1 MIVTGRP
8 ATSLLATCGSDP
20 LDLAAPLGGRQGTR
34 LKISPADFAT
44 ALTLS
49 IALVVRLFGWLAW
62 STDATLPVPAAPV
75 VWRGTAWLR
84 SGLPLSGLAASG
96 GAGR

>member
-20 LDLAAPLGGRQGTR
+20 IDLAAPLEGRQGTR

-44 ALTLS
+44 ALTVS
-49 IALVVRLFGWLAW
+49 IALVVRLFCCAALTGAAYHTTWPA
-62 STDATLPVPAAPV
+62 PAAPV
-75 VWRGTAWLR
+75 VWEAA
-84 SGLPLSGLAASG
+84 GLTLLSGLELSDAAT
-96 GAGR
+96 